1 MTTQIAINGFGRI
14 GRLLA
19 RLILEQRP
27 AGIELAAINDMMD
40 ARSCAALYKRD
51 SVHGAASGQVEHGD
65 GWITVDGHR
74 IVVTRIPDPA
84 KMDYRSLGIELVIE
98 ASGQFTDRNSAMAH
112 ITRGA
117 RRVLISAPAKDADI
131 TVVQGVNHGAL
142 RAEHAI
148 VSNASCTTNA
158 LAPIAAVLDAVIGI
172 ERGHMTTVHSYTND
186 QRLHDQYH
194 PDLRRARGGATS
206 MIPTSTGATK
216 AVAEVLP
223 QLRGKLSGASIRV
236 PTPNVSLIDFVFD
249 ASRATDEGEVNA
261 ILAAASAGPLKGI
274 IDVTDE
280 PLVSIDFNHNPASAT
295 VDMGETNVTDGR
307 LVRVVGWYDN
317 EWGFANR
324 MLETALQMA
333 SQKLP

>member
-1 MTTQIAINGFGRI
+1 MTTHVAINGFGRI

-27 AGIELAAINDMMD
+27 EGIALASINDMMD
-40 ARSCAALYKRD
+40 PRSCAALYKRD
-51 SVHGAASGQVEHGD
+51 SVHGPAPGEVEFGVD
-65 GWITVDGHR
+65 WIMVDGHR
-74 IVVTRIPDPA
+74 IAVTRVPEPA
-84 KMDYRSLGIELVIE
+84 AMDYRPRGIDLVVE
-98 ASGQFTDRNSAMAH
+98 ASGRFTDRTSASAH
-112 ITRGA
+112 IARGA
-117 RRVLISAPAKDADI
+117 RRVLISAPAKDPDI
-131 TVVQGVNHGAL
+131 TVVQGVNHALL
-142 RAEHAI
+142 RAEHTI

-158 LAPIAAVLDAVIGI
+158 LAPIAAVLDRMIGI

-186 QRLHDQYH
+186 QSLHDQFH
-194 PDLRRARGGATS
+194 PDLRRARGGAIS

-236 PTPNVSLIDFVFD
+236 PTPNVSLIDFVFHT
-249 ASRATDEGEVNA
+249 ARPTDEHEVNA
-261 ILAAASAGPLKGI
+261 ILADAAAGPSKGI

-280 PLVSIDFNHNPASAT
+280 PLVSVDFNHNPASVT
-295 VDMGETNVTDGR
+295 VDMAETKVTDQR

-324 MLETALQMA
+324 MLETTRQMA
-333 SQKLP
+333 SQL

>member
-1 MTTQIAINGFGRI
+1 MTTQVAINGFGRI

-27 AGIELAAINDMMD
+27 EGIALVAINDMMD

-51 SVHGAASGQVEHGD
+51 SVHGPAAGEVEFGD
-65 GWITVDGHR
+65 GWIMVDGQR
-74 IVVTRIPDPA
+74 IAVTRIPDPSTMEHQA
-84 KMDYRSLGIELVIE
+84 SGIDLVIE
-98 ASGQFTDRNSAMAH
+98 ASGQFTDRKSAAAH
-112 ITRGA
+112 IARGA
-117 RRVLISAPAKDADI
+117 RRVLISAPAKDADL
-131 TVVQGVNHGAL
+131 TVVQGVNHTLL
-142 RAEHAI
+142 RPDHTI

-158 LAPIAAVLDAVIGI
+158 LAPVAAVLDRAIGI

-194 PDLRRARGGATS
+194 SDLRRARGGAMS

-236 PTPNVSLIDFVFD
+236 PTPNVSLIDFVFH
-249 ASRATDEGEVNA
+249 AARATDENEINMVLGEA
-261 ILAAASAGPLKGI
+261 AAGPLAGILAA
-274 IDVTDE
+274 TDE
-280 PLVSIDFNHNPASAT
+280 PLVSVDFNHNPASVT
-295 VDMGETNVTDGR
+295 VDLAETKVTDQR

-324 MLETALQMA
+324 LLETARQMA
-333 SQKLP
+333 SL

>member
-1 MTTQIAINGFGRI
+1 MTAQIAINGFGRI

-27 AGIELAAINDMMD
+27 ADIVLASINDMMD
-40 ARSCAALYKRD
+40 PRSCAALYKHD
-51 SVHGAASGQVEHGD
+51 SVHGHASGQVEFGD
-65 GWITVDGHR
+65 CWIMVDGHR
-74 IVVTRIPDPA
+74 IAVTSIPDPA
-84 KMDYRSLGIELVIE
+84 AMDYRSAGIDLVIE
-98 ASGQFTDRNSAMAH
+98 ASGQFTDRESAFVH

-117 RRVLISAPAKDADI
+117 KRVLISAPAKGADL
-131 TVVQGVNHGAL
+131 TVVQGVNHGL
-142 RAEHAI
+142 LLPEHAI

-158 LAPIAAVLDAVIGI
+158 LAPVAAVLDQVIGI
-172 ERGHMTTVHSYTND
+172 DRGHMTTVHSYTND

-249 ASRATDEGEVNA
+249 ASRATNEDEVKA
-261 ILAAASAGPLKGI
+261 ILADAAAGALKGI
-274 IDVTDE
+274 LDVTDE
-280 PLVSIDFNHNPASAT
+280 PLVSVDFNHNPASVT
-295 VDMGETNVTDGR
+295 VDLMEAKVTDQR

-324 MLETALQMA
+324 LLETAQQMA
-333 SQKLP
+333 ALL

>member
-1 MTTQIAINGFGRI
+1 MTTKIAINGFGRI

-19 RLILEQRP
+19 RQILEQRP
-27 AGIELAAINDMMD
+27 AGIELAAINDMM
-40 ARSCAALYKRD
+40 APRSSAALYKHD
-51 SVHGAASGQVEHGD
+51 SVHGHASGQVEFGD
-65 GWITVDGHR
+65 GWIMVDGHR
-74 IVVTRIPDPA
+74 IAVTNIPDPA
-84 KMDYRSLGIELVIE
+84 AMDHRSAGIDLVIE
-98 ASGQFTDRNSAMAH
+98 ASGLFTDRERASAH

-131 TVVQGVNHGAL
+131 TVVQGVNHDLL
-142 RAEHAI
+142 RPEHAI

-158 LAPIAAVLDAVIGI
+158 LAPIAAVLDRAIGI

-223 QLRGKLSGASIRV
+223 QLKGKLSGASIRV

-249 ASRATDEGEVNA
+249 ASRPTDEHEVKT
-261 ILAAASAGPLKGI
+261 ILAEAAAGQLKGI
-274 IDVTDE
+274 LDATDE
-280 PLVSIDFNHNPASAT
+280 PLVSVDFNHNPASVT
-295 VDMGETNVTDGR
+295 VDMMETKVTDQR

-324 MLETALQMA
+324 LLETARQMA
-333 SQKLP
+333 AQL

>member
-27 AGIELAAINDMMD
+27 AGIALAAINDMMD
-40 ARSCAALYKRD
+40 PRSCAALYKRD
-51 SVHGAASGQVEHGD
+51 SVHGPASGQVEFGD
-65 GWITVDGHR
+65 DWIMVDGHR
-74 IVVTRIPDPA
+74 IEVTSIPDPA
-84 KMDYRSLGIELVIE
+84 AMDYRSAGIDLVIE
-98 ASGQFTDRNSAMAH
+98 ASGRFTDRKAASAH
-112 ITRGA
+112 IARGA

-131 TVVQGVNHGAL
+131 TVVQGVNHGLL
-142 RAEHAI
+142 RPEHAI

-158 LAPIAAVLDAVIGI
+158 LAPIAAVLDRALGI

-249 ASRATDEGEVNA
+249 AGRPTDEEEVKA
-261 ILAAASAGPLKGI
+261 ILADAAVGDLKGI
-274 IDVTDE
+274 VDATNE
-280 PLVSIDFNHNPASAT
+280 PMVSIDFNHNPASVTIDLA
-295 VDMGETNVTDGR
+295 ETNVTDRR

-324 MLETALQMA
+324 MLDTALQMA
-333 SQKLP
+333 SQL

>member
-27 AGIELAAINDMMD
+27 AGIALAAINDMMD
-40 ARSCAALYKRD
+40 PRSCAALYKRD
-51 SVHGAASGQVEHGD
+51 SVHGAASGQVEFGD
-65 GWITVDGHR
+65 DWIMVDGHR
-74 IVVTRIPDPA
+74 IAVTSIPDPA
-84 KMDYRSLGIELVIE
+84 AMDHRSAGIDLVIE
-98 ASGQFTDRNSAMAH
+98 ASGRFTDRKAASAH
-112 ITRGA
+112 IARGA

-131 TVVQGVNHGAL
+131 TVVQGVNHGLL
-142 RAEHAI
+142 RPDHAI

-158 LAPIAAVLDAVIGI
+158 LAPIAAVLDRAIGI

-194 PDLRRARGGATS
+194 SDLRRARGGAMS

-223 QLRGKLSGASIRV
+223 QLSGKLSGASIRV

-249 ASRATDEGEVNA
+249 ASRPTDEEEVKA
-261 ILAAASAGPLKGI
+261 ILADAAFGGLKGI
-274 IDVTDE
+274 VDATSE
-280 PLVSIDFNHNPASAT
+280 PLVSIDFNHNPASVTIDLA
-295 VDMGETNVTDGR
+295 ETNVTDRR

-324 MLETALQMA
+324 LLDTALQMA
-333 SQKLP
+333 SQL